1 MSKARNEEETSHPFQ
16 AVVLCDGWGEEERW
30 GPLVRRKRTDDE
42 EFEDLDVGGEQRPWV
57 SSSLSRCTA
66 GPGEMGKL
74 DGVGIL
80 PSAGN

>member
-42 EFEDLDVGGEQRPWV
+42 EFEELEVGGEQRPWV
-57 SSSLSRCTA
+57 SLSSPR
-66 GPGEMGKL
+66 
-74 DGVGIL
+74 
-80 PSAGN
+80 